1 MPGERRPYD
10 CAMVLSQAATAGI
23 VLLVVHAGCAAVAAC
38 HALLTKPDPHSAF
51 GWIMVCWLFPLAG
64 PLLYAV
70 FGINRVRARAK
81 QLRGGLPTIRDDC
94 RPPDSDEFA
103 TQLTRIG
110 DAVTQWSRIEGNA
123 IEPLENGENAFPR
136 MLSAI
141 AAARESVWLTTY
153 IFETDPVGRQFID
166 ALAHAAARGVQV
178 RVLVDGVGEW
188 YSWPHAVP
196 VLRGAA
202 VRAERFLAPR
212 LLPTPRL
219 AVNMRNHRKLLIA
232 DGQVA
237 FLGGMNIGGR
247 EVGHAAH
254 RRMADLHFQVR
265 GPIIAQLARAYA
277 IDWQFA
283 AREEL
288 AAMPPAAAAGN
299 AVCRVITDGPDEDN
313 DKLLYVIVG
322 ALSVARRQILIMTPY
337 FIPQP
342 ELTSA
347 LQAAA
352 LRGVDVCL
360 VIPER
365 SNLSYVD
372 WASRRWLTPLLERG
386 VRVFLQ
392 PSPFS
397 HTKLLVVDGAYA
409 QIGSANLDPRSL
421 RLNFEIAVEIYCA
434 HTCRPLVEYVTVAR
448 EKSTPYTLELARGQ
462 SWASRTRNSLVW
474 LLSPYL

>member
-1 MPGERRPYD
+1 
-10 CAMVLSQAATAGI
+10 MVLPQAAAAGI
-23 VLLVVHAGCAAVAAC
+23 LLLVVHVGCAAVAAC

-51 GWIMVCWLFPLAG
+51 GWILVCWLFPLAG
-64 PLLYAV
+64 PVLYVV
-70 FGINRVRARAK
+70 FGINRVRARAR
-81 QLRGGLPTIRDDC
+81 QLRGGLRTIRDEW
-94 RPPDSDEFA
+94 RPPDPDAFA
-103 TQLTRIG
+103 AQLTRIG

-141 AAARESVWLTTY
+141 AAAREWVWLTTY
-153 IFETDPVGRQFID
+153 IFETDPVGQQFID
-166 ALAHAAARGVQV
+166 ALAAAAARGVQV

-196 VLRGAA
+196 VLRRAA
-202 VRAERFLAPR
+202 VRAERFLPPR

-237 FLGGMNIGGR
+237 FIGGMNIGGR

-254 RRMADLHFQVR
+254 RHMADLHFQVR

-277 IDWQFA
+277 VDWQFA
-283 AREEL
+283 AHEDL
-288 AAMPPAAAAGN
+288 GTVSPAAGAGS

-352 LRGVDVCL
+352 LRGVEVCL

-365 SNLSYVD
+365 SNLRYVD
-372 WASRRWLTPLLERG
+372 WASRRWLRPLLERG
-386 VRVFLQ
+386 VRIFLQ

-434 HTCRPLVEYVTVAR
+434 DTCRPLVEYVSVAR
-448 EKSTPYTLELARGQ
+448 EKSTAFTLEKVRGQ
-462 SWASRTRNSLVW
+462 SWVTQTRNSLAW

>member
-1 MPGERRPYD
+1 MILPEP
-10 CAMVLSQAATAGI
+10 AVTGI
-23 VLLVVHAGCAAVAAC
+23 LLLVVHVGCAAVAAC

-51 GWIMVCWLFPLAG
+51 GWIVVCWLFPLAG
-64 PLLYAV
+64 PLLYAM
-70 FGINRVRARAK
+70 FGINRIRARAR
-81 QLRGGLPTIRDDC
+81 QLRGGLPSIRDAR
-94 RPPDSDEFA
+94 RPAEGDEFEA
-103 TQLTRIG
+103 QLTRIG
-110 DAVTQWSRIEGNA
+110 DAVTQWSRLEGNEIA
-123 IEPLENGENAFPR
+123 PLENGEHAFPR

-141 AAARESVWLTTY
+141 AGARESVWLATY
-153 IFETDPVGRQFID
+153 IFETDAVGRQFIA
-166 ALAHAAARGVQV
+166 ALADAAGRGVQV

-188 YSWPHAVP
+188 YSWPHAVSA
-196 VLRGAA
+196 LRRAG
-202 VRAERFLAPR
+202 VRAARFLPPR
-212 LLPTPRL
+212 LLPTPRF
-219 AVNMRNHRKLLIA
+219 AVNLRNHRKLLIA

-247 EVGHAAH
+247 EVGNAAH

-265 GPIIAQLARAYA
+265 GPIIAQLARAFA

-288 AAMPPAAAAGN
+288 SAGPLAAATGK

-313 DKLLYVIVG
+313 NKLLYVIVG

-342 ELTSA
+342 ELSSA

-352 LRGVDVCL
+352 LRGVEVCV

-365 SNLSYVD
+365 SNLRYVD
-372 WASRRWLTPLLERG
+372 WASRRWLRPLLERG
-386 VRVFLQ
+386 VRIFMQ

-421 RLNFEIAVEIYCA
+421 RLNFEIAVEIFCA
-434 HTCRPLVEYVTVAR
+434 DTCRPLVEYVSAAR
-448 EKSTPYTLELARGQ
+448 EKSTPYTLDLARRQ
-462 SWASRTRNSLVW
+462 SWASRSRNSLAW

>member
-1 MPGERRPYD
+1 MILP
-10 CAMVLSQAATAGI
+10 QAAVAG
-23 VLLVVHAGCAAVAAC
+23 VLLLVLHVGCAAVAAC
-38 HALLTKPDPHSAF
+38 HALLTKPDPHGAF
-51 GWIMVCWLFPLAG
+51 GWIMVCWLFPLGG
-64 PLLYAV
+64 PLLYAL

-81 QLRGGLPTIRDDC
+81 HLRGGLPAVRDES
-94 RPPDSDEFA
+94 RSADSDTFA
-103 TQLTRIG
+103 VQLTRIG

-136 MLSAI
+136 MLKAI
-141 AAARESVWLTTY
+141 GTARDSVLLTTY
-153 IFETDPVGRQFID
+153 IFETDPVGRKFID
-166 ALAHAAARGVQV
+166 ALADAAARGVQV

-188 YSWPHAVP
+188 YSWPHAVT
-196 VLRGAA
+196 VLRQAG

-212 LLPTPRL
+212 LLPFPRL
-219 AVNMRNHRKLLIA
+219 AINMRNHRKLLIA

-247 EVGHAAH
+247 EVGQAAH

-265 GPIIAQLARAYA
+265 GPIIAQLARAFT

-288 AAMPPAAAAGN
+288 VVGPQPPSAGN

-322 ALSVARRQILIMTPY
+322 ALSVARHQVLIMTPY

-365 SNLSYVD
+365 SNLRYVD

-386 VRVFLQ
+386 VQIFLQ

-434 HTCRPLVEYVTVAR
+434 ETCRPLVEYVSSAR
-448 EKSTPYTLELARGQ
+448 EKSTPYTLERARGQ
-462 SWASRTRNSLVW
+462 SRVSRTRDSLAW